1 MERGITTQWNR
12 KDNIMEH
19 KLDENHLKY
28 GGYNRKHVN
37 ARKNKFRW
45 NLK

>member
-1 MERGITTQWNR
+1 
-12 KDNIMEH
+12 MEH

-37 ARKNKFRW
+37 AIKNKFKW
-45 NLK
+45 NLKQKIKENKIKVII